1 MKQVNSK
8 LTEKLVTLSTMLD
21 EAMEHKL
28 SAKSSDNSK
37 EMRLKSKELSN
48 AHAQISILKKD
59 IQTLKIDK
67 DHAQATDKVE
77 L

>member
-1 MKQVNSK
+1 
-8 LTEKLVTLSTMLD
+8 MLD

-67 DHAQATDKVE
+67 DHA
-77 L
+77 